1 MDSHSVFPFSRLPA
15 ELRLK
20 IYKYAWTVPEEKYIY
35 RSKTFGNMNDGDS
48 PCDEYDSD
56 GYYAGERDN
65 DNALRLSVAYVRAQ
79 LSAISKL
86 GAISQ
91 RIRAVVYPEPKRD
104 TSTCTGPLVLNA
116 VLLIQP
122 AYSRTRKSCSTSNGL
137 LTVSR
142 FKNLRSLDVHVD
154 DATDIGPLTDIHW
167 NYYVNQLDHA
177 NVDSPAY
184 DSKEA
189 IRRMFYG
196 EERRAKLMEGLL
208 KTHRRKLEKVVV
220 RTDVSSAGVVKLMN
234 EHEAFESWRQLK
246 EDLAVLVAQDA
257 SSATTRT
264 TVRR

>member
-48 PCDEYDSD
+48 PCDEYDIDSDYDEYDSD

-91 RIRAVVYPEPKRD
+91 RIRAVVYPEYFARCTFSGVRTCSRPKRD

-208 KTHRRKLEKVVV
+208 RRIV
-220 RTDVSSAGVVKLMN
+220 G
-234 EHEAFESWRQLK
+234 SWRRWSCGRM
-246 EDLAVLVAQDA
+246 LAALELL
-257 SSATTRT
+257 S
-264 TVRR
+264 